1 MNEQA
6 IRILNNLPSDTLVL
20 LHEELIN
27 KSNLYHYENDGKDD
41 IDGSIQDTLNK
52 YSKDISLLD
61 FLIHDHHVQD
71 VMDNIDLPF

>member
-6 IRILNNLPSDTLVL
+6 IRILNNLSSDTLML
-20 LHEELIN
+20 LHEKLIN

-61 FLIHDHHVQD
+61 FLINDHHVQD

>member
-6 IRILNNLPSDTLVL
+6 IRILNNLSSGTLVL

-27 KSNLYHYENDGKDD
+27 KSNLFHYENDGKDD

-61 FLIHDHHVQD
+61 FLIHDHHVRD
-71 VMDNIDLPF
+71 VMDEIDLPF